1 MGSSETKAA
10 AFMVVGVVRLKSKI
24 RSLACIS
31 SESTHESWAGEYP
44 FQWTRYCFFRHLPNS
59 RSFRILSTSH
69 SGVSS
74 MMSGGGSR

>member
-1 MGSSETKAA
+1 MGSSETKVV
-10 AFMVVGVVRLKSKI
+10 AFIVVGVVRLKSKI
-24 RSLACIS
+24 RSSACMS

-44 FQWTRYCFFRHLPNS
+44 FQQMRYCFFYHLQNS

-69 SGVSS
+69 SGVLS